1 MGARAENTRGE
12 RENDAEAEDGK
23 TLKHEAENEACAPV
37 GCQTNK
43 MYVGIGPAGGVP
55 AAGLEPARSFH
66 PNGF

>member
-1 MGARAENTRGE
+1 MGAGAENTRGE
-12 RENDAEAEDGK
+12 RENNTEAEDRK

-43 MYVGIGPAGGVP
+43 MDGGLGWAGGVP